1 VRPCSAAGRD
11 MAGSGGTG
19 HRPGAPPATFYLALT
34 RLTDGGWAEWR
45 TYDLLRKSVRSKVS
59 GRRALM
65 FLGKPR
71 NARQGTAPAPKILGI
86 RFCGPASIENR
97 FRERRGQQ
105 RQAPTSRNSG
115 PLKNGRCRD
124 ESLPPRARQSPACL

>member
-1 VRPCSAAGRD
+1 MRPCFAAGRD
-11 MAGSGGTG
+11 MAGSGWGDTR
-19 HRPGAPPATFYLALT
+19 HRPRAPAATFYLALT

-71 NARQGTAPAPKILGI
+71 NAR
-86 RFCGPASIENR
+86 
-97 FRERRGQQ
+97 
-105 RQAPTSRNSG
+105 
-115 PLKNGRCRD
+115 
-124 ESLPPRARQSPACL
+124 